1 MKMKYKVALFIL
13 GAMIFG
19 TSCMGVSYSLWVQE
33 FESKETNTIKTGC
46 FTINF
51 EELSKSISLKNTY
64 PISDERALESAQ
76 TSYRMKVTNTC
87 NTTDAGY
94 SITLN
99 TVGVT
104 GTKLSDEKVKVA
116 IGIDGSKPSAGSLLN
131 TMDINTE
138 TQNLE
143 IDGTLLTSY
152 IINTGY
158 IEKNASKTFDIYLW
172 VDENAGKEVMN
183 QKFEA
188 AIVLT
193 SYATKMNTLESTVQM
208 ETSARSGTNGIME
221 IKHMDSTLSNATFKN
236 TEYRY
241 VGQNPNNYVS
251 FNNETWR
258 MIGLVNTVEGQR
270 IKMIKNIPLRDA
282 IVRNTTPNND
292 WKTSELQNYYTNTY
306 YNALSLESKN
316 MIETITWNLGSAE
329 NYNTNENGTANH
341 WYDYERN
348 TLVFAGNDAT
358 WSGKIGLISPS
369 DYAYATSG
377 GNTFTQNTCINT
389 ALTSL
394 SEAADCSANNWL
406 FLANKAQWFMNP
418 AMTNQENYFALNTS
432 GNLEELKSDGTV
444 ADRPAIYLKPGI
456 TVKGGNGSAGNPYI
470 IN

>member
-158 IEKNASKTFDIYLW
+158 IEKKC
-172 VDENAGKEVMN
+172 
-183 QKFEA
+183 
-188 AIVLT
+188 
-193 SYATKMNTLESTVQM
+193 
-208 ETSARSGTNGIME
+208 
-221 IKHMDSTLSNATFKN
+221 FKN
-236 TEYRY
+236 
-241 VGQNPNNYVS
+241 
-251 FNNETWR
+251 
-258 MIGLVNTVEGQR
+258 L
-270 IKMIKNIPLRDA
+270 
-282 IVRNTTPNND
+282 
-292 WKTSELQNYYTNTY
+292 
-306 YNALSLESKN
+306 
-316 MIETITWNLGSAE
+316 
-329 NYNTNENGTANH
+329 
-341 WYDYERN
+341 
-348 TLVFAGNDAT
+348 
-358 WSGKIGLISPS
+358 
-369 DYAYATSG
+369 
-377 GNTFTQNTCINT
+377 
-389 ALTSL
+389 
-394 SEAADCSANNWL
+394 
-406 FLANKAQWFMNP
+406 
-418 AMTNQENYFALNTS
+418 
-432 GNLEELKSDGTV
+432 
-444 ADRPAIYLKPGI
+444 
-456 TVKGGNGSAGNPYI
+456 
-470 IN
+470 